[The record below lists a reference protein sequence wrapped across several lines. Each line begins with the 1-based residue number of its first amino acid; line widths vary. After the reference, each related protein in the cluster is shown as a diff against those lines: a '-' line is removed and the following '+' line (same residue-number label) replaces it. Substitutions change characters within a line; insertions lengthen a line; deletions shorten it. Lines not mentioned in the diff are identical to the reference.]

1 MSKTQRCNNV
11 RFWSEQRPSKYNIDT
26 TLLQR
31 LPMSRPKENKKKK
44 VVTTSFAGWEH
55 PGKPVVTN
63 THP

>member
-26 TLLQR
+26 TLPQR

-44 VVTTSFAGWEH
+44 LLQRLLPAGSIQE
-55 PGKPVVTN
+55 N
-63 THP
+63 Q